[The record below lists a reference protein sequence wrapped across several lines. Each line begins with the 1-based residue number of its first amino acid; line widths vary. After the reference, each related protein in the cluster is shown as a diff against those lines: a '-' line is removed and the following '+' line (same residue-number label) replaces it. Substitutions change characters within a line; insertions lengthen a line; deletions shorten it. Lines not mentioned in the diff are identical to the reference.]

1 MFGVRVHMNVAT
13 LHEFC
18 VRTFPPTPPTPPT
31 PSRISENFSVVQ
43 RASLCLYLFAS
54 AVPRFASS

>member
-18 VRTFPPTPPTPPT
+18 VRTFPPT